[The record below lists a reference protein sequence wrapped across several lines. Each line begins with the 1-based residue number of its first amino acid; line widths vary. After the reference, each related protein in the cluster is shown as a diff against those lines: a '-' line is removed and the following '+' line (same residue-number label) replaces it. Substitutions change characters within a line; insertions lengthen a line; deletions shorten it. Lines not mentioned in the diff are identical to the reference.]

1 MGLIKNKYFK
11 EKMKIAKQLTV
22 KLKSSDNFN
31 NYIDIDYYNTSLD
44 YRLRKTL
51 VIDKRFN
58 LLEEIINRL
67 NYYAGNKIDFSKT
80 NIIIKEL

>member
-1 MGLIKNKYFK
+1 
-11 EKMKIAKQLTV
+11 MKIAKQLTV

-51 VIDKRFN
+51 IIDKRFN
-58 LLEEIINRL
+58 LLEEIVNRL
-67 NYYAGNKIDFSKT
+67 NYYAGNKVDFSNT
-80 NIIIKEL
+80 NIIIKEG

>member
-1 MGLIKNKYFK
+1 
-11 EKMKIAKQLTV
+11 MKIAKQLTV

-51 VIDKRFN
+51 IIDKRFN
-58 LLEEIINRL
+58 LLEEIVNRL
-67 NYYAGNKIDFSKT
+67 NYYADNKIDFSKT
-80 NIIIKEL
+80 NIIIKER

>member
-1 MGLIKNKYFK
+1 
-11 EKMKIAKQLTV
+11 MKIAKQLTV

-51 VIDKRFN
+51 IIDKRFN
-58 LLEEIINRL
+58 LLEEIVNRL

-80 NIIIKEL
+80 NIIIKEG

>member
-1 MGLIKNKYFK
+1 
-11 EKMKIAKQLTV
+11 MKIAKQLTV

-51 VIDKRFN
+51 IIDKRFN
-58 LLEEIINRL
+58 LLEEIVNRL

-80 NIIIKEL
+80 NIIIKER

>member
-1 MGLIKNKYFK
+1 
-11 EKMKIAKQLTV
+11 MKIAKQLTV

-51 VIDKRFN
+51 IIDKRFN
-58 LLEEIINRL
+58 LLEEIVNRL
-67 NYYAGNKIDFSKT
+67 NYYAGNKVDFSNT
-80 NIIIKEL
+80 NIIIKER

>member
-1 MGLIKNKYFK
+1 
-11 EKMKIAKQLTV
+11 MKIAKQLTV

-51 VIDKRFN
+51 IIDKRFN
-58 LLEEIINRL
+58 LLEEIVNRL
-67 NYYAGNKIDFSKT
+67 NYYAGNKDDFSNT
-80 NIIIKEL
+80 NIIIKEG

>member
-1 MGLIKNKYFK
+1 
-11 EKMKIAKQLTV
+11 MKIAKQLTV

-51 VIDKRFN
+51 IIDKRFN

-67 NYYAGNKIDFSKT
+67 NFYAGNKIDFSKT
-80 NIIIKEL
+80 NIIIKER

>member
-1 MGLIKNKYFK
+1 
-11 EKMKIAKQLTV
+11 MKIAKQLTV

-80 NIIIKEL
+80 NIIIKELWKC

>member
-1 MGLIKNKYFK
+1 
-11 EKMKIAKQLTV
+11 MKIAKQLTV

-58 LLEEIINRL
+58 LLEEIVNRL

-80 NIIIKEL
+80 NIIIKER

>member
-1 MGLIKNKYFK
+1 
-11 EKMKIAKQLTV
+11 MKIAKQLTV

-51 VIDKRFN
+51 IIDKRFN

-67 NYYAGNKIDFSKT
+67 NYYAGNKIDFSNT
-80 NIIIKEL
+80 NIIIKER

>member
-1 MGLIKNKYFK
+1 
-11 EKMKIAKQLTV
+11 MKIAKQLTV

-58 LLEEIINRL
+58 LLEEIVNRL

-80 NIIIKEL
+80 NIIIKEG

>member
-1 MGLIKNKYFK
+1 
-11 EKMKIAKQLTV
+11 MKIAKQLTV

-31 NYIDIDYYNTSLD
+31 NYIEIDYYNTSLD
-44 YRLRKTL
+44 YRIRKTL
-51 VIDKRFN
+51 IIDKRFN

>member
-1 MGLIKNKYFK
+1 
-11 EKMKIAKQLTV
+11 MKIAKQLTV

-58 LLEEIINRL
+58 LLEEIVNRL
-67 NYYAGNKIDFSKT
+67 NYYAGNKVNFSNT
-80 NIIIKEL
+80 NIIIKER

>member
-1 MGLIKNKYFK
+1 
-11 EKMKIAKQLTV
+11 MKIAKQLTV

-51 VIDKRFN
+51 IIDKRFN
-58 LLEEIINRL
+58 LLEEIVNRL
-67 NYYAGNKIDFSKT
+67 NYYADNKVDFSNT
-80 NIIIKEL
+80 NIIIKERYNVRNSINSN

>member
-1 MGLIKNKYFK
+1 
-11 EKMKIAKQLTV
+11 MKIAKQLTV

-44 YRLRKTL
+44 YILRKTL

-58 LLEEIINRL
+58 LLEEIVNRL
-67 NYYAGNKIDFSKT
+67 NYYAGNKVDFSNT
-80 NIIIKEL
+80 NIIIKER

>member
-1 MGLIKNKYFK
+1 
-11 EKMKIAKQLTV
+11 MKIAKQLTV

-51 VIDKRFN
+51 IIDKRFN

-67 NYYAGNKIDFSKT
+67 NYYADNKIDFSKT
-80 NIIIKEL
+80 NIIIKER

>member
-1 MGLIKNKYFK
+1 
-11 EKMKIAKQLTV
+11 MKIAKQLTV

-44 YRLRKTL
+44 YRIRKTL
-51 VIDKRFN
+51 VIDKRFD

>member
-1 MGLIKNKYFK
+1 
-11 EKMKIAKQLTV
+11 MKIAKQLTV

-44 YRLRKTL
+44 YRIRKTL
-51 VIDKRFN
+51 IIDKRFN

>member
-1 MGLIKNKYFK
+1 
-11 EKMKIAKQLTV
+11 MKIAKQLTV

-51 VIDKRFN
+51 IIDKRFN

-67 NYYAGNKIDFSKT
+67 NYYADNKIDFSKT
-80 NIIIKEL
+80 NIIIKEP

>member
-1 MGLIKNKYFK
+1 
-11 EKMKIAKQLTV
+11 MKIAKQLTV

>member
-1 MGLIKNKYFK
+1 
-11 EKMKIAKQLTV
+11 MKIAKQLTV

-58 LLEEIINRL
+58 LLEEIVDRL

>member
-1 MGLIKNKYFK
+1 
-11 EKMKIAKQLTV
+11 MKIAKQLTV

-58 LLEEIINRL
+58 LLEEIVNRL
-67 NYYAGNKIDFSKT
+67 NYYAGNKVDFSNT
-80 NIIIKEL
+80 NIIIKEG

>member
-1 MGLIKNKYFK
+1 
-11 EKMKIAKQLTV
+11 MKIAKQLTV

-51 VIDKRFN
+51 IIDKRFN

-80 NIIIKEL
+80 NIIIKELWKC

>member
-1 MGLIKNKYFK
+1 
-11 EKMKIAKQLTV
+11 MKIAKQLTV

-80 NIIIKEL
+80 KIIIKEL

>member
-1 MGLIKNKYFK
+1 
-11 EKMKIAKQLTV
+11 MKIAKQLTV

-80 NIIIKEL
+80 NIIIKEF

>member
-1 MGLIKNKYFK
+1 
-11 EKMKIAKQLTV
+11 MKIAKQLTV

-58 LLEEIINRL
+58 LFEEIVNRL
-67 NYYAGNKIDFSKT
+67 NYYASNKIDFSKT